1 MKPPI
6 IRNYRFY
13 ISLIFLV
20 FLFSA
25 GFSQNIS
32 VKSFKVLPNDM
43 DARVNYPV
51 KDQNGEKCALIKVVT
66 EQDGFVWEGGML
78 GISKIEKKTGEYWVY
93 VPHGTKKITIKHDKL
108 GVLRD
113 YVFPEAIKEATV
125 YEMILTTAEI
135 ETVVKPKRIRSAYV
149 IIKSTP
155 DSADVYIDDQY
166 QGQTPFRRKLESGDH
181 TFRLEKNLYH
191 TKAGSFDVSAENGR
205 EEMNIALKPNFG
217 SLRVT
222 SQPEEG
228 MRIYLDGDYTGKKT
242 PAQLLKIES
251 GEHKLTLKDK
261 WHQPKTNYVTIN
273 DNKKKEIEIELK
285 PIYGEVEVK
294 TDPPA
299 SIFIDDQK
307 VGYTTYKGRL
317 KEGIYSFTARKE
329 KHHKVTIDRR
339 IYTGDKITIKLK
351 PEPKYGNLDITS
363 EPYDARINLDGED
376 YGKTPKVIHDLL
388 VGEHEV
394 IVEKEGYFREKKNV
408 TVKENE
414 TTQTDI
420 MLSDKI
426 EVKISSRPGSATV
439 SVNGEY
445 QGKTPLTV
453 PMSKGS
459 ANIDLNKDG
468 YRSKSD
474 RIHVSS
480 GKNTY
485 SYDLTQLKVYSGY
498 NMEVE
503 WGPDWGFEMGF
514 FGNRFFLSGSI
525 GKPKNFEFD
534 KEIDVENIEINDI
547 DNYDIA
553 GRKSYPDKEGDE
565 DQNKNIYLTAKL
577 GYQFTWPFPFF
588 IHAGYGVRFTQY
600 YQKVYQAKHDYYPTN
615 SYYTELNEGDY
626 FTTPAYHIDTYNS
639 FIFGIDIPIFD
650 SMVIGADYWL
660 NTEIGPAYNFSLGFM
675 FREIKN

>member
-1 MKPPI
+1 MKPPNI
-6 IRNYRFY
+6 HNYKFC
-13 ISLIFLV
+13 ILLLFLV
-20 FLFSA
+20 SYSLA
-25 GFSQNIS
+25 GISQNIS

-66 EQDGFVWEGGML
+66 DQDGFVWEGGML

-93 VPHGTKKITIKHDKL
+93 VPHGTKKITIKHDRL

-113 YVFPEAIKEATV
+113 YIFPEAIKEATV
-125 YEMILTTAEI
+125 YEMVLTTAEI

-191 TKAGSFDVSAENGR
+191 TKAGTFKVSAENGR

-217 SLRVT
+217 NLRVT
-222 SQPEEG
+222 NQPEEG

-242 PAQLLKIES
+242 PAKLSKIKS

-261 WHQPKTNYVTIN
+261 WHQPKTRYVTIN
-273 DNKKKEIEIELK
+273 DNETTEIKVELR

-307 VGYTTYKGRL
+307 IGYNTYKGRL
-317 KEGIYSFTARKE
+317 KDGIHSFTAHKE
-329 KHHKVTIDRR
+329 KHHKATTDRR

-363 EPYDARINLDGED
+363 EPYDARIILDGED

-388 VGEHEV
+388 VGEHKV
-394 IVEKEGYFREKKNV
+394 LLEKEGYFHEKENV

-414 TTQTDI
+414 TTQTNV

-439 SVNGEY
+439 FVNGEH

-453 PMSKGS
+453 SLSKGS
-459 ANIDLNKDG
+459 ANIELKRNG
-468 YRSKSD
+468 YRNQSD
-474 RIHVSS
+474 KIHVTS
-480 GKNTY
+480 GQNTY

-514 FGNRFFLSGSI
+514 FGNRFFMSGSI
-525 GKPKNFEFD
+525 GKTKNFEFD
-534 KEIDVENIEINDI
+534 ENIDVENVEVNDI
-547 DNYDIA
+547 DNYDIT
-553 GRKSYPDKEGDE
+553 GRKSYPDREGDE
-565 DQNKNIYLTAKL
+565 DQTDNAYLTAKL

-588 IHAGYGVRFTQY
+588 IHAGYGVRFSPY
-600 YQKVYQAKHDYYPTN
+600 FQKVYQAKHDYYPTN
-615 SYYTELNEGDY
+615 SVYTDLNEGDY
-626 FTTPAYHIDTYNS
+626 FTTPSYHVATYNS
-639 FIFGIDIPIFD
+639 FIFGIDIPVLE

-660 NTEIGPAYNFSLGFM
+660 NTEVGPTYNFSLGFM